1 MMPRKT
7 APRPSSKPPDHV
19 SSEFP
24 DGAIKL
30 FTKLLPATRDGE
42 AKRVWIEGDRLS
54 LEYLGK
60 MILTQAAFSG
70 DCHYGLSPKSA
81 GRAFFKRTSTVG
93 IVIHRLPCL
102 SPKRKAVKITKLR
115 KKLQEK

>member
-1 MMPRKT
+1 MPRSAK
-7 APRPSSKPPDHV
+7 PQSSSKPPDHV

-24 DGAIKL
+24 EGSIKL

-42 AKRVWIEGDRLS
+42 AKRVLIEGDRLS
-54 LEYLGK
+54 LEYLGE

-70 DCHYGLSPKSA
+70 DCHYGLSPKCA

-102 SPKRKAVKITKLR
+102 SPKRKAVKKTRSR
-115 KKLQEK
+115 KKLPEK

>member
-1 MMPRKT
+1 MPRKT
-7 APRPSSKPPDHV
+7 ARRPSSKPPDHV
-19 SSEFP
+19 SDEFP
-24 DGAIKL
+24 EGSIKL

-60 MILTQAAFSG
+60 MILTQAAFFG

-102 SPKRKAVKITKLR
+102 SRKRKAVKKIR
-115 KKLQEK
+115 SSRKLQEK